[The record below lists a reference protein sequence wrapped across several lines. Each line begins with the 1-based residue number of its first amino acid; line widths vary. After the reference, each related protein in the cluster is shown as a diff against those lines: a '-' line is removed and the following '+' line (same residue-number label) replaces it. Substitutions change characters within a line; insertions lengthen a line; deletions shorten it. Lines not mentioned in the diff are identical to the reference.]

1 MAETAHTS
9 YPRSPNPSTRSF
21 DSSSVSSATSP
32 RPPSQYLGVLGASR
46 QGALPPQSHHSG
58 GMPSLPSVNHG
69 FPPYSPVPHG
79 SMMGRESLGSAD
91 SGPSH
96 SALVGIGPQG
106 QKRAYRQRRKDPS
119 CDACRERKVK
129 CDATETA
136 SCSECSSRN
145 VKCQF
150 TKETNRRMSSI
161 KQVQDLE
168 KQIERVKRDNS
179 QLRRMLQERD
189 VTMDIDVEN
198 GEPSLYHT
206 PVIDPEPRPKR
217 RQQQMPELGRARA
230 NLRSGAKGVWKPPA
244 NHRHL
249 MPTAPECA
257 VPELP
262 PRSMTDQLLHSYYN
276 SVHTM
281 FPIIHL
287 PTFRAMVDDLYRANR
302 GHAPAGWLSMFFAVL
317 AAGSLFGQDV
327 ATSNSSNRSADLLD
341 SARKMMDPW
350 NNTYTLDDARS
361 LTLITICLG
370 EMNLKSAAWSWLGH
384 AVRVAQDLCLYSD
397 SDAFLVI
404 EGEMRCRTWWAIYVL
419 DRTLSTEMGHP
430 FLIVDGDCDVRLP
443 AAVDDHYVRDEG
455 MHVPSGAEPLTH
467 SLLAIIHV
475 VRSYTSVLKA
485 IDHPTVPASHL
496 SVFDAHFRKCLNTF
510 PPACDPSS
518 TVALAPHFLPPL
530 AYLLHV
536 RLLLH
541 RHNLSPNS
549 GPDARFAAVEACAH
563 VAIETASLIGR
574 TNAPAEGTTA
584 LLATHLYR
592 STLFLLLAGSF
603 EHAST
608 CIRALASMESLRD
621 VAVPCGRSLAFFVS
635 ALAAKRTEHANHL
648 SRTAA
653 SSQSR
658 HSLDNSA
665 LLVSLAR
672 DEELLAYV
680 SSDTQASPTRTWIW
694 AGTERDLSQSA
705 SSYGSPK
712 PPGAGNS
719 AIFRSEHRTGLGDA
733 ERREW
738 GGWSHLESSVRALS
752 STGSSW
758 SSLPPHKPKSESP
771 GTSNLEPRRPEPP
784 RYTPDVPK
792 YVSVP
797 PSHGG
802 SGPDASP
809 PKRSNDRLSIA
820 NII

>member
-1 MAETAHTS
+1 
-9 YPRSPNPSTRSF
+9 
-21 DSSSVSSATSP
+21 
-32 RPPSQYLGVLGASR
+32 
-46 QGALPPQSHHSG
+46 
-58 GMPSLPSVNHG
+58 
-69 FPPYSPVPHG
+69 
-79 SMMGRESLGSAD
+79 MGRESLGSAD

-189 VTMDIDVEN
+189 VNMDVDVEN

-206 PVIDPEPRPKR
+206 PVIDPEPRSKR
-217 RQQQMPELGRARA
+217 RQPSMPELGRART
-230 NLRSGAKGVWKPPA
+230 NLRSAAKGVWKPPTS
-244 NHRHL
+244 NRFL
-249 MPTAPECA
+249 MPTAPEIA

-262 PRSMTDQLLHSYYN
+262 PKSMTDQLLHSYYN

-302 GHAPAGWLSMFFAVL
+302 AHAPSGWLSVFFAVL

-327 ATSNSSNRSADLLD
+327 ATSTSSNRSADLLD

-361 LTLITICLG
+361 LTLITICLS
-370 EMNLKSAAWSWLGH
+370 EMNLKSAAWSWLGT
-384 AVRVAQDLCLYSD
+384 AIRVAQDLCLYSD

-419 DRTLSTEMGHP
+419 DRTLASEMGHP
-430 FLIVDGDCDVRLP
+430 FLISDGDCDVRLP
-443 AAVDDHYVRDEG
+443 AAVDDHYVRDDG
-455 MHVPSGAEPLTH
+455 MHVPPGAEPLTH

-475 VRSYTSVLKA
+475 VRSYTSVIKA
-485 IDHPTVPASHL
+485 IDNPSVPGAHL

-541 RHNLSPNS
+541 RHNLAPSS
-549 GPDARFAAVEACAH
+549 SPDARFAAVEACVH

-603 EHAST
+603 EHAIT
-608 CIRALASMESLRD
+608 CIRALASMDLLRD
-621 VAVPCGRSLAFFVS
+621 VAMPCGRSLAFFVS
-635 ALAAKRTEHANHL
+635 VLAAKRTEHANHL
-648 SRTAA
+648 SRTAG
-653 SSQSR
+653 SQSR

-665 LLVSLAR
+665 LLLSLAR

-680 SSDTQASPTRTWIW
+680 SSDTQASPMRTWVW
-694 AGTERDLSQSA
+694 AGSDRELSQPA
-705 SSYGSPK
+705 PTTTSPK
-712 PPGAGNS
+712 PAGGASNS
-719 AIFRSEHRTGLGDA
+719 AIFRAEQRTGLTEAD
-733 ERREW
+733 RREW

-758 SSLPPHKPKSESP
+758 NSLPPPKPKSESP
-771 GTSNLEPRRPEPP
+771 GTSVLDVRRAEPP
-784 RYTPDVPK
+784 RYGADVPK
-792 YVSVP
+792 YGLP
-797 PSHGG
+797 PPPP
-802 SGPDASP
+802 GPEASP
-809 PKRSNDRLSIA
+809 QRRGNDRLSIA